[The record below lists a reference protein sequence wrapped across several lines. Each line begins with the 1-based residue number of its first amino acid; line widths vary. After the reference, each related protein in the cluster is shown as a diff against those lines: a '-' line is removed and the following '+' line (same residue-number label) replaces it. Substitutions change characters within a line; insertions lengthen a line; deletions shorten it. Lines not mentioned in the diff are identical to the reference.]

1 MEIKTIY
8 IAEDG
13 TEFSD
18 EKECLI
24 YENEKLKR
32 KQAFKNKI
40 KAFNSGG
47 KPLDTSSKNW
57 FTSAYTI
64 KFEDSEVM
72 HEFARLL
79 QDGEQEEIDAYDPDL
94 GEYLW
99 HQTEPVTMRYIEAL
113 DKVGGSAGTNGW
125 YNVKAAIDLLV
136 PDYVKNLWPTE
147 NKHE

>member
-24 YENEKLKR
+24 YENGKLKR

-99 HQTEPVTMRYIEAL
+99 HLMEPATMRYIEVS
-113 DKVGGSAGTNGW
+113 DKVGTVGTGGW
-125 YNVKAAIDLLV
+125 YNVKAVINLLC
-136 PDYVKNLWPTE
+136 PEIINNLWK
-147 NKHE
+147 NKNE